1 MKRTMMSL
9 IGVAVALGAVTG
21 VAAVAAPDGGT
32 AAAPADGTRLPVQR
46 SALLCPAPT
55 SSEVGETAY
64 TAFAP
69 KGAAAGSGT
78 GSGAGSGTTKGTAQL
93 LPAGTVK
100 DDGGSD
106 RGTSKGQ
113 GQGKGTDTG
122 KDSGAA
128 TAGGRVV
135 PPRDTKP
142 VVPLQQAGTPVTATT
157 DRSDAPALVGAADG
171 ALAPGWTVQQT
182 TAVAAGAG
190 RGLLGLSCTA
200 PDTAF
205 WFPGVSTGTGRQDY
219 VHLTN
224 PGSTPAVVDLELRGK
239 DGALGGAAGENIT
252 VPPHTDVPVLLST
265 LTTAPTADATLHVT
279 AREGRV
285 GAAVQAVD
293 GKLGSDWLPAAGDPS
308 PGAVL
313 PGIPKDATS
322 VRLVAIAPGD
332 ADADLKV
339 QLATPTG
346 LITPAGLETLHV
358 KSGMTTAVD
367 LKDLTKGEAGSL
379 VLTPADS
386 TSKAPVA
393 AALRVTRGTGDN
405 QEMAF
410 IPATRPVEQRAT
422 AADNRDKGSTLSLV
436 APEKGKDARVKV
448 TASAGSGG
456 GTPVTK
462 TYTVKGGTTLE
473 IDPPRP
479 QGLKGGYALTVE
491 PESGSGPVHASRT
504 LALPQGKVPAFTIQP
519 LPDDR
524 GSVLVPTAGQDLS
537 VLTD

>member
-9 IGVAVALGAVTG
+9 IGVAVALAAVSG

-32 AAAPADGTRLPVQR
+32 GEKAGTGTRLPVQR

-69 KGAAAGSGT
+69 KGAAAGADT
-78 GSGAGSGTTKGTAQL
+78 KKGTAQL

-100 DDGGSD
+100 DAGGD
-106 RGTSKGQ
+106 
-113 GQGKGTDTG
+113 QGKGKNG
-122 KDSGAA
+122 KGSKGGKGKPGGADP
-128 TAGGRVV
+128 AGSQVL
-135 PPRDTKP
+135 PPPDTKP
-142 VVPLQQAGTPVTATT
+142 VVPLRQAGTPVTTTT
-157 DRSDAPALVGAADG
+157 DSPDAPALVGSADG
-171 ALAPGWTVQQT
+171 TLAPGWTVQQT
-182 TAVAAGAG
+182 TAVAAGSG
-190 RGLLGLSCTA
+190 RGLLGLGCTA
-200 PDTAF
+200 PDTTF
-205 WFPGVSTGTGRQDY
+205 WFPGVSTATDRQDY

-224 PGSTPAVVDLELRGK
+224 PDPVPAVVDLELLGK
-239 DGALGGAAGENIT
+239 DGSLAGSAGEDIT
-252 VPPHTDVPVLLST
+252 VPPHTTVPVLLST
-265 LTTAPTADATLHVT
+265 LTTAPTTNASLHVV

-285 GAAVQAVD
+285 GAAVQATD
-293 GKLGSDWLPAAGDPS
+293 SKLGSDWLPAAADPS
-308 PGAVL
+308 PSVVL

-322 VRLVAIAPGD
+322 VRLVALAPGQ

-346 LITPAGLETLHV
+346 LITPAGLETLHL

-367 LKDLTKGEAGSL
+367 LKDVTKGEAGSL
-379 VLTPADS
+379 VLTPSGGDA
-386 TSKAPVA
+386 KAPVA
-393 AALRVTRGTGDN
+393 AALRVTRGKGDK

-410 IPATRPVEQRAT
+410 IPATRPVEKRAT
-422 AADNRDKGSTLSLV
+422 AADNGAKGSTLSLV
-436 APEKGKDARVKV
+436 APEKGKDAKVKV

-462 TYTVKGGTTLE
+462 TYTVKGGTTL
-473 IDPPRP
+473 DVAPPRP
-479 QGLKGGYALTVE
+479 QGLKGSYALTVE
-491 PESGSGPVHASRT
+491 PEPGSGPVYAARM
-504 LALPQGKVPAFTIQP
+504 LERPQGGVPAFTVQT

-524 GSVLVPTAGQDLS
+524 GSVVVPTAGQKLS

>member
-9 IGVAVALGAVTG
+9 AGVAVALAAVTG
-21 VAAVAAPDGGT
+21 VAAVAAPGGGSQDT
-32 AAAPADGTRLPVQR
+32 AGSGTRLPVQR

-55 SSEVGETAY
+55 SSEVGETTY

-69 KGAAAGSGT
+69 KGAAAGAGT
-78 GSGAGSGTTKGTAQL
+78 KKGTAQL
-93 LPAGTVK
+93 VPAATVK
-100 DDGGSD
+100 DAGSD
-106 RGTSKGQ
+106 DRGS
-113 GQGKGTDTG
+113 GKGKKDG
-122 KDSGAA
+122 KDGKGA
-128 TAGGRVV
+128 TAGAAGSGSLTV

-142 VVPLQQAGTPVTATT
+142 VLPLQEAGKPVTTTT
-157 DRSDAPALVGAADG
+157 DRADAPALVGAADG
-171 ALAPGWTVQQT
+171 TLAPGWTVQQT
-182 TAVAAGAG
+182 SAVAAGSG
-190 RGLLGLSCTA
+190 RGLLGLSCTT
-200 PDTAF
+200 PDTTF
-205 WFPGVSTGTGRQDY
+205 WFPGVSTDTDRQDY

-224 PGSTPAVVDLELRGK
+224 PDASPAVVDLELHGK
-239 DGALGGAAGENIT
+239 DGSLGGSAGEDIT
-252 VPPHTDVPVLLST
+252 VPPHATVPVLLST
-265 LTTAPTADATLHVT
+265 LTTTPTTNASLHVV

-285 GAAVQAVD
+285 GAAVQASD
-293 GKLGSDWLPAAGDPS
+293 GKLGSDWLPAAADPS
-308 PGAVL
+308 PSAVL

-322 VRLVAIAPGD
+322 VRLVAIAPGES
-332 ADADLKV
+332 DADLKV

-367 LKDLTKGEAGSL
+367 LKDVTKGEAGSL
-379 VLTPADS
+379 VLTPADGG
-386 TSKAPVA
+386 SKAPVA
-393 AALRVTRGTGDN
+393 AALRVTRGKGAA

-410 IPATRPVEQRAT
+410 IPATRPVDKRAT
-422 AADNRDKGSTLSLV
+422 VADNRDKGGTLSLV
-436 APEKGKDARVKV
+436 APEKGKDAKVKV

-462 TYTVKGGTTLE
+462 TYTVKGGTALD

-491 PESGSGPVHASRT
+491 PEADSGPVYAARM
-504 LALPQGKVPAFTIQP
+504 LARPQGRLPAFTIQP
-519 LPDDR
+519 MPDDR

>member
-21 VAAVAAPDGGT
+21 VAAVAAPDGGERAARTT
-32 AAAPADGTRLPVQR
+32 AGTGGARLPVQR

-55 SSEVGETAY
+55 SSEVGDTTY

-69 KGAAAGSGT
+69 KGA
-78 GSGAGSGTTKGTAQL
+78 GAGTKKGTATL

-100 DDGGSD
+100 EAGSSDSGG
-106 RGTSKGQ
+106 GTKNGGGKRS
-113 GQGKGTDTG
+113 GKGKAG
-122 KDSGAA
+122 GAD
-128 TAGGRVV
+128 TAGSQTV

-142 VVPLQQAGTPVTATT
+142 VAPLRQAGTPVTATT
-157 DRSDAPALVGAADG
+157 DSPDAPALVGAADG
-171 ALAPGWTVQQT
+171 TLAPGWTVQQT
-182 TAVAAGAG
+182 TTIAAGSG

-200 PDTAF
+200 PDTTF
-205 WFPGVSTGTGRQDY
+205 WFPGVSTDTDRQDY

-224 PGSTPAVVDLELRGK
+224 PDSTPAVVDLELRGK
-239 DGALGGAAGENIT
+239 DGTLGGSAGEDIS
-252 VPPHTDVPVLLST
+252 VPAHTTVPVLLST
-265 LTTAPTADATLHVT
+265 LTTSPTTNATLHVV

-285 GAAVQAVD
+285 GAAVQASD
-293 GKLGSDWLPAAGDPS
+293 SKLGSDWLPAAADPAPS
-308 PGAVL
+308 VVL

-332 ADADLKV
+332 SDADLKV

-367 LKDLTKGEAGSL
+367 LKDVTKGEAGSL
-379 VLTPADS
+379 VLTPTDS

-393 AALRVTRGTGDN
+393 AALRVIRGKGGN

-410 IPATRPVEQRAT
+410 IPATRPVEKRAT
-422 AADNRDKGSTLSLV
+422 VADNRDKGSTLSLV
-436 APEKGKDARVKV
+436 APEKGKDAQVKV

-456 GTPVTK
+456 GTPTTK
-462 TYTVKGGTTLE
+462 TYTVKGGTTLD
-473 IDPPRP
+473 IAPPRP

-491 PESGSGPVHASRT
+491 PEPGSGPVYAARM
-504 LALPQGKVPAFTIQP
+504 LALPQGGVPAFTVQP

-524 GSVLVPTAGQDLS
+524 GSVVVPTAGQDLS

>member
-1 MKRTMMSL
+1 MMSL

-32 AAAPADGTRLPVQR
+32 EAAPAAGTRLPVQR

-64 TAFAP
+64 TAFVP
-69 KGAAAGSGT
+69 KGTAAGSGT
-78 GSGAGSGTTKGTAQL
+78 PKGTARL

-106 RGTSKGQ
+106 RGADKS
-113 GQGKGTDTG
+113 QGKGKG
-122 KDSGAA
+122 KDSGADP
-128 TAGGRVV
+128 AGGRVV

-142 VVPLQQAGTPVTATT
+142 VVPLRQAGTPVTTTT
-157 DRSDAPALVGAADG
+157 DRSGAPALVGAADG

-205 WFPGVSTGTGRQDY
+205 WFPGVSTETGRQDY

-239 DGALGGAAGENIT
+239 GGALSGGGAGENIT

-265 LTTAPTADATLHVT
+265 LTTTPTTDATLHVT

-322 VRLVAIAPGD
+322 VRLVALAPGG

-379 VLTPADS
+379 VLTPADG
-386 TSKAPVA
+386 TSKAPVT

-410 IPATRPVEQRAT
+410 IPATRPVERRAT

-456 GTPVTK
+456 GTPVSK
-462 TYTVKGGTTLE
+462 TYTVKGGTTLD

-491 PESGSGPVHASRT
+491 PEAGSGPVHAARM